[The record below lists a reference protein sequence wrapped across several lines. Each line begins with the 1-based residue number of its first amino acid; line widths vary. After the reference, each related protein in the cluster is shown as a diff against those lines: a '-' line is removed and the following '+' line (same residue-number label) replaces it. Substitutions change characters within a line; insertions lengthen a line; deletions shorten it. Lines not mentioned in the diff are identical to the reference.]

1 LYRNTA
7 VAVASLCDAEENNLT
22 VVGPRMCRRESLAP
36 SHDFSGGRF
45 LDDEDEEDVS
55 VLGMEVFGILCA
67 KSKCNNGPKDMLKA
81 PSRLGN
87 PLIKDR
93 AFREVRMDKDFEAS
107 FMMSNQSQWPLSTS
121 SLSSH

>member
-36 SHDFSGGRF
+36 SHEFSGGRF

-67 KSKCNNGPKDMLKA
+67 KSNNGPKDMLKA

-107 FMMSNQSQWPLSTS
+107 FMMSNQSQWPLSAS

>member
-1 LYRNTA
+1 
-7 VAVASLCDAEENNLT
+7 
-22 VVGPRMCRRESLAP
+22 MCRREFLAP

-45 LDDEDEEDVS
+45 LDDEEEDVS

-67 KSKCNNGPKDMLKA
+67 NLKCNSGAKDMLKA

-93 AFREVRMDKDFEAS
+93 AFREVRMDKDFEATC
-107 FMMSNQSQWPLSTS
+107 MLSNQWPSSSASS